1 MSALALQFD
10 AHYDSQMMIPFS
22 LAPLLVGGLLCCL
35 STGCM
40 PGRSHT
46 GRLPPMTD
54 QEKELSAQIRAHVQM
69 LGETIGERNVW
80 KPAALNKAVD
90 YISGELTAMGLTVET
105 QTYDAQNVQVQNLW
119 TTVKGHSREEEVVVV
134 GAHYDSVRGAPGAND
149 NATGVAAV
157 IEVARMLKDTRP
169 ARTVRL
175 VFFVNEEPPFF
186 HTDLMGSV
194 VYARACKARGDKIVA
209 MLTPE
214 TIGFYSDE
222 KHSQRYPPPFNLFY
236 PSQGNFIGFVGDTSA
251 RSLVRKCAGSFRRHT
266 VFPCEGV
273 ALPDFV
279 TGVGWSD
286 HWSFSREG
294 YPALMITDTAPFRY
308 EHYHTP
314 GDTPDKIDYDRT
326 ARVVAGIGRVVREI
340 AAED

>member
-1 MSALALQFD
+1 MSTLALQSD
-10 AHYDSQMMIPFS
+10 AHYDSGMIVPFT
-22 LAPLLVGGLLCCL
+22 LAAMLVSGVRAG
-35 STGCM
+35 SM

-46 GRLPPMTD
+46 GPLPPMTD
-54 QEKELSAQIRAHVQM
+54 QEKDVSAKVRTHVQM
-69 LGETIGERNVW
+69 LGETIGERNVF
-80 KPAALNKAVD
+80 KPAALNQAVD
-90 YISGELTAMGLTVET
+90 YISGELTSMGLEVQT
-105 QTYDAQNVQVQNLW
+105 QTYAADDVQVQNLW
-119 TTVKGHSREEEVVVV
+119 TTVKGHGREEEIVVV

-149 NATGVAAV
+149 NGTGVAAV
-157 IEVARMLKDTRP
+157 IEIARMLKDSRP

-194 VYARACKARGDKIVA
+194 VYARACKARGDRIVA

-214 TIGFYSDE
+214 TIGCYSDE
-222 KHSQRYPPPFNLFY
+222 RHSQRYPPPFNLFY
-236 PSQGNFIGFVGDTSA
+236 PSEGNFIGFVGDASA
-251 RSLVRKCAGSFRRHT
+251 RSLVKKCVGSFRKHT
-266 VFPCEGV
+266 MFPCEGV
-273 ALPDFV
+273 ALPDFI

-314 GDTPDKIDYDRT
+314 DDTPDKIDYDRT
-326 ARVVAGIGRVVREI
+326 ARVVAGIGRVVKEL
-340 AAED
+340 ANPE